1 MCSAIFSEDPDIEF
15 RPSGDGFISQRF
27 SPHMVDRD
35 GSDGGGLDSVFF
47 DKPVIDK
54 ISGCSAVD
62 ERGGPGRSVFSYE
75 VDLNPE

>member
-1 MCSAIFSEDPDIEF
+1 
-15 RPSGDGFISQRF
+15 
-27 SPHMVDRD
+27 MVDRD

-47 DKPVIDK
+47 DKPVINK

-75 VDLNPE
+75 IDLNPE